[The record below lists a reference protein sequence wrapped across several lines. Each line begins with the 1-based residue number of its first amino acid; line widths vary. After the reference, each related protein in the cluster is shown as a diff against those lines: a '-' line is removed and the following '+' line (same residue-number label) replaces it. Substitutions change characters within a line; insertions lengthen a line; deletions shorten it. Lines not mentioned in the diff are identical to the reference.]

1 MTVSAKI
8 DAELWEEMKKLD
20 ISPSEVIRR
29 ALREEVARRKKEKL
43 AEELMEASQIL
54 RKVPKEKWVEAV
66 RESREE
72 R

>member
-66 RESREE
+66 RESRRE